1 MSNKIMY
8 VLVRTDLPVSSS
20 AVQAGHAVARY
31 ALIYPHNFKA
41 WNNNTLIYLGVK
53 SLFALNIWIRKLKN
67 RGVVV
72 PIASFHESDINDEA
86 TAIACVVDD
95 DLRYVFKNLKLLQ

>member
-20 AVQAGHAVARY
+20 AVQAGHAVAQY
-31 ALIYPHNFKA
+31 AIDFPKTYKS
-41 WNNNTLIYLGVK
+41 WNNNILIYLGVN
-53 SLFALNIWIRKLKN
+53 SLYALNIWIRKLN
-67 RGVVV
+67 GRGISHSIFNE
-72 PIASFHESDINDEA
+72 PDINDEA